1 MLKQAFNIDQAVIC
15 TAIDSHC
22 VGLYPIFDVPYLA
35 DELELESIR
44 VDLDDPEGMHIH
56 FRPSHISAI
65 RAKPIEPSLGEEI
78 CKDFLSDRIGLFLP
92 FDSSRYLGVSE
103 HELICSRVG
112 ELQSIFNL
120 GNIIRMSDIFP
131 RIEFDLQH
139 KLNDGSVGCVSAG
152 VYSLLMEYVGD
163 SFPAYQ
169 ALLAEQ
175 TEVFNSLLSC
185 QYLPLHSIP
194 NKVANQIGAVKV
206 DGIGWCVDL
215 FEEGTLE
222 PFIAY
227 LAKSPAIAEIVK
239 QHEIWC
245 HYRQKSCRRLLRA
258 YEELMRDYQKWS
270 SDPKP

>member
-103 HELICSRVG
+103 HEL
-112 ELQSIFNL
+112 N
-120 GNIIRMSDIFP
+120 
-131 RIEFDLQH
+131 
-139 KLNDGSVGCVSAG
+139 
-152 VYSLLMEYVGD
+152 
-163 SFPAYQ
+163 
-169 ALLAEQ
+169 
-175 TEVFNSLLSC
+175 
-185 QYLPLHSIP
+185 
-194 NKVANQIGAVKV
+194 
-206 DGIGWCVDL
+206 
-215 FEEGTLE
+215 
-222 PFIAY
+222 
-227 LAKSPAIAEIVK
+227 
-239 QHEIWC
+239 
-245 HYRQKSCRRLLRA
+245 RR
-258 YEELMRDYQKWS
+258 
-270 SDPKP
+270 